1 MKLNRLTRFITN
13 HSQMVT
19 LVSVATGVA
28 TTAVAAG
35 KGHAAAQ
42 EVMKEL
48 PEESTFLDKAKAT
61 WKYYVPACLAG
72 ISTVAALGWVAALVK
87 GRADD
92 METLY
97 FITDKAYRSYRTA
110 AEKQLSPKKAEA
122 VRKEIAEEGIA
133 KNPKPTTLIV
143 TGDECICY
151 DSYSDRYFKSNMET
165 IKAAVNTVN
174 HKIIT
179 EMYASLTDFYDEVG
193 LPETAVSGYVGWNT
207 DALME
212 VTYSSILSDD
222 GKPVLAIDFCANPL
236 NGYDHLV

>member
-1 MKLNRLTRFITN
+1 MKFNRFTRFITK
-13 HSQMVT
+13 HSQIVT

-72 ISTVAALGWVAALVK
+72 ISTVAALGCVAALVK

-110 AEKQLSPKKAEA
+110 AEKQLSPKKAEE
-122 VRKEIAEEGIA
+122 VHKEIAEEGVA
-133 KNPKPTTLIV
+133 KNPAPTTIV
-143 TGDECICY
+143 VSGDECMCY
-151 DSYSDRYFKSNMET
+151 DAYSDRYFTSNMET
-165 IKAAVNTVN
+165 IKAAVNTIN
-174 HKIIT
+174 KKIID
-179 EMYASLTDFYDEVG
+179 EMYASLTDFYDEIG
-193 LPETAVSGYVGWNT
+193 LKETAVSGYVGWNT
-207 DALME
+207 DELLE
-212 VTYSSILSDD
+212 VSFSSILSGD
-222 GKPVLAIDFCANPL
+222 GKPVLAIDFRADPL